1 MINCLIIGLGKI
13 GIEHLKACCSSKKI
27 NKIFILDKKSILDK
41 LIDNKKI
48 FKYELNKNQE
58 TSLLIVSTNASERFP
73 TTLKILKDNFSIRWI
88 VFEKFLSNQIREYTQ
103 IKFLL
108 KKRNISAFVNCTRR
122 SFPFYKKLKKTIF
135 KKKFHMTVIGNNIS
149 MGSNSIHF
157 IDLFQ
162 FFLEDTIKFSCDINI
177 DEKFKSKRR
186 GYYDFNGT
194 LFVYSNNS
202 SLSIIENKNLSPAK
216 IYITSSLHN
225 LYIDEIDRKYCL
237 IEKNKSSINSF
248 EFLNIKDTTNTII
261 SQLIKS
267 GKCDLPSFEISSIA
281 HIEFLK
287 SIRKKHNLI
296 IS

>member
-1 MINCLIIGLGKI
+1 MINCLIVGLGKI
-13 GIEHLKACCSSKKI
+13 GIEHLKACCISKKI

-48 FKYELNKNQE
+48 FKYDLNKKQK
-58 TSLLIVSTNASERFP
+58 TRLLIVSTNSSERFP
-73 TTLKILKDNFSIRWI
+73 ITLEILKDNFSIKWI

-108 KKRNISAFVNCTRR
+108 KKRNILAFVNCTRR

-135 KKKFHMTVIGNNIS
+135 KKNFHMTVIGNNIS

-162 FFLEDTIKFSCDINI
+162 FFLDDTIKLSCDTHI
-177 DEKFKSKRR
+177 EKKFMSKRK
-186 GYYDFNGT
+186 GYNDFNGT
-194 LFVYSNNS
+194 LFVNSNNS
-202 SLSIIENKNLSPAK
+202 SLSIIENKNLSSAK
-216 IYITSSLHN
+216 IYITSSLQNFH
-225 LYIDEIDRKYCL
+225 IDEIQRKYCL
-237 IEKNKSSINSF
+237 IEKNKASINSF
-248 EFLNIKDTTNTII
+248 EFLNIENTTNTTI
-261 SQLIKS
+261 SQLIKF
-267 GKCDLPSFEISSIA
+267 GKCDLPSFHISSVA

-287 SIRKKHNLI
+287 SIRKKYNLI